1 MPSMPRTID
10 LNPLWAELQ
19 ARPPAEGNLL
29 ALELS
34 CEGLAPRAVLLSHDD
49 DRRRGVLLRVR
60 DSSTELP
67 ALKAAGLEIRHE
79 SRVGTTGDLDHF
91 IQISCI
97 SDELHPVFDKLIERV
112 IQRLVQGSTAADA
125 CRDAVRE
132 FRRLLARSRGDLPA
146 EEVIIGLIGELHFL
160 LQLVDPCGGSS
171 SLQLFYFLNGALTDV
186 HDFFVDRI
194 AHNDRR
200 RATNVFL
207 DFDTSWE
214 SLDHIT
220 RLFERLGPVF
230 GSLALVMPVRMHFI
244 VQPGQEAEELQVL
257 YTLRII
263 RALYAREDH
272 WRAIPASSRSVLH
285 G

>member
-1 MPSMPRTID
+1 MKTFKV
-10 LNPLWAELQ
+10 LQ
-19 ARPPAEGNLL
+19 AQERGPKIRK
-29 ALELS
+29 
-34 CEGLAPRAVLLSHDD
+34 CELLSPGLKSD
-49 DRRRGVLLRVR
+49 VV
-60 DSSTELP
+60 STCN
-67 ALKAAGLEIRHE
+67 IRH
-79 SRVGTTGDLDHF
+79 SFQKITPAADLM
-91 IQISCI
+91 I
-97 SDELHPVFDKLIERV
+97 
-112 IQRLVQGSTAADA
+112 LVQADSTGHAN
-125 CRDAVRE
+125 
-132 FRRLLARSRGDLPA
+132 RLHEHQLFDDFEPLR
-146 EEVIIGLIGELHFL
+146 FL
-160 LQLVDPCGGSS
+160 LQLVDPFGGSS

-200 RATNVFL
+200 RATNFL